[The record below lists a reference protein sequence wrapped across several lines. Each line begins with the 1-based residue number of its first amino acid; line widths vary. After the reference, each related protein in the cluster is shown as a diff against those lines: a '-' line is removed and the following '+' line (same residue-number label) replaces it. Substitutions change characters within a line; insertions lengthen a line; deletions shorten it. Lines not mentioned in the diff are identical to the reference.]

1 MENQKRTRKP
11 KTAQT
16 VERRT
21 EENQTPKYYSVSKKI
36 IHQANPNDLKFKAKV
51 ISVKP
56 MKFDCSL
63 IDLRRI
69 FKIDST
75 TQFIEFYENVLELK
89 PDFIIN

>member
-1 MENQKRTRKP
+1 MENPKPKRIRKP
-11 KTAQT
+11 KPT
-16 VERRT
+16 ERRT

-75 TQFIEFYENVLELK
+75 TQFTEFYENILELN